1 MDKNK
6 LTYAFDNSTSKKRNK
21 YNSRSFRLFFN
32 NLKNINYEVLIIN
45 DFSSD
50 DTLKKSKSLAN
61 KYTNFKVLNNKKEGL
76 GGAINLGIREAS
88 GDNISIM
95 MADLSDD
102 INDLLKY
109 NELMTQNNFDA
120 ILGSRFM
127 KDSKVK
133 EYPIQKL
140 ILNRIFNLFV
150 SLIFF
155 NKYNDFTNAFKIY
168 KKNVLIEIM
177 PLISESFN
185 IFLEIP
191 LKIIS
196 RNYKYKIVSINWVG
210 RKKGKSKFK
219 IKELGAK
226 YLFTLIY
233 CFIEKNLLNIKK

>member
-1 MDKNK
+1 M
-6 LTYAFDNSTSKKRNK
+6 LSIIVPVRNESNIIHEVFN
-21 YNSRSFRLFFN
+21 YFSN
-32 NLKNINYEVLIIN
+32 NLKDIQYEVLIIN
-45 DFSSD
+45 DFSND
-50 DTLKKSKSLAN
+50 DTFDKCKKLVDEHK
-61 KYTNFKVLNNKKEGL
+61 NFKIFDNQKKGL
-76 GGAINLGIREAS
+76 GGAINLGINEAK

-102 INDLLKY
+102 INDLKRY
-109 NELMTQNNFDA
+109 NVLMEQGKFDA
-120 ILGSRFM
+120 ILGSRFT

-133 EYPIQKL
+133 GYPIQKL
-140 ILNRIFNLFV
+140 ILNRIFNFFV
-150 SLIFF
+150 SIVFL
-155 NKYNDFTNAFKIY
+155 NKYNDYTNAFKIY
-168 KKNVLIEIM
+168 KKKTLVEIM

-196 RNYKYKIVSINWVG
+196 RNYIYKIISINWIG
-210 RKKGKSKFK
+210 RKKGESKFK

>member
-1 MDKNK
+1 MLSIIVPVRNETDIIHEV
-6 LTYAFDNSTSKKRNK
+6 FDYFSS
-21 YNSRSFRLFFN
+21 

-45 DFSSD
+45 DFSND
-50 DTLKKSKSLAN
+50 DTLEKSKSLAI
-61 KYTNFKVLNNKKEGL
+61 KYTNFKILNNKKKGL
-76 GGAINLGIREAS
+76 GGAVNLGIREAS

-102 INDLLKY
+102 INDLIKY
-109 NELMTQNNFDA
+109 NELITQNNYDA

-127 KDSKVK
+127 KESKVK
-133 EYPIQKL
+133 EYPIKKL

-168 KKNVLIEIM
+168 KKSALIEIM

-196 RNYKYKIVSINWVG
+196 RDYRYKVISINWMG